1 MRSSRRKAQ
10 RLALPV
16 CRSLLYHR
24 CCPPSLSSYSNA
36 LAAAILTTAAL
47 CCCRP
52 SSRCGGSSCRQRFL
66 WACRRRRRR
75 PPLWRSWSCTPRS
88 SPLNRLQRRQRRW
101 RRRRRRRH
109 QHQHQHQRQW
119 RQCNMPA
126 ATQHS
131 QQQHQ
136 LARRLCLSL
145 KQVPTTPKTPPATH
159 DRRPREGCCT
169 SLGVPVFLAAHTFR
183 CRIVAHNV
191 KKEG

>member
-1 MRSSRRKAQ
+1 MLEIIQAHLS
-10 RLALPV
+10 
-16 CRSLLYHR
+16 SLLL
-24 CCPPSLSSYSNA
+24 PW
-36 LAAAILTTAAL
+36 
-47 CCCRP
+47 CCRP
-52 SSRCGGSSCRQRFL
+52 SSRCGGSSCRQRCL

-88 SPLNRLQRRQRRW
+88 SPLNRLQRRQRRR

-119 RQCNMPA
+119 RQCNMAA

-131 QQQHQ
+131 QQQNQ

-159 DRRPREGCCT
+159 DRRPWEGCCT
-169 SLGVPVFLAAHTFR
+169 WSTSSAGCPSFWRHILFVVASSHTTSSQ
-183 CRIVAHNV
+183 HNT
-191 KKEG
+191 KTSSK